1 MNSTIN
7 TLLALVA
14 WTLTTGV
21 QAQVFGC
28 TDLFA
33 CEYDPAA
40 TVDDGSCATYF
51 GNACDDGN
59 DLTIG
64 DTVQFDCS
72 CQGLEVSTPLV
83 PTQLDYPSGDYDRC
97 DMVKADWVNADDYRF
112 VFVPQ
117 SGGSSLTYTQGAANT
132 FLLLSEV
139 SGLEAGETYD
149 LTIDAGYFAGGT
161 SLVWVEGTV
170 HTEITISVPVTAVS
184 QSDDCSVNGAHY
196 LGEYISADHFV
207 CGVDKWIW
215 IFQIPGQLPIQH
227 VQNGTSRFVQL
238 SAVQG
243 LEPGQTY
250 NVMVRAGYPDGSFT
264 QVGPGICL
272 QIIGEAP
279 AIVGGPVVDD
289 PAALTRDLEVAEAA
303 IYPNPNTGDNLVV
316 NLSGLKQAQVPMPV
330 YTQTGAVAFQHTLN
344 ADGERLQQLV
354 DLGGL
359 AAGTYVVSFDIE
371 GKPLQQTL
379 VVTP

>member
-1 MNSTIN
+1 MNSTFN
-7 TLLALVA
+7 TLLVLVA
-14 WTLTTGV
+14 CTITTGV

-59 DLTIG
+59 DLTID

-72 CQGLEVSTPLV
+72 CQGLGVSNPLV
-83 PTQLDYPSGDYDRC
+83 PTQPDYPSGDYDSC

-117 SGGSSLTYTQGAANT
+117 SGGSARTYTQGAANT

-139 SGLEAGETYD
+139 SGLEVGETYD

-184 QSDDCSVNGAHY
+184 QSDDCSVHGPHY
-196 LGEYISADHFV
+196 FGEYISADHFV

-227 VQNGTSRFVQL
+227 VQNGTNRFVQL

-250 NVMVRAGYPDGSFT
+250 NVMVRAGYPEGSFT
-264 QVGPGICL
+264 QVGQGICL
-272 QIIGEAP
+272 QIVGQAP
-279 AIVGGPVVDD
+279 AIAGGPVVDD
-289 PAALTRDLEVAEAA
+289 TSALTRDLEVAEAA
-303 IYPNPNTGDNLVV
+303 IYPNPNAGDNLLV
-316 NLSGLKQAQVPMPV
+316 NLSGLKQAQVSMTV
-330 YTQTGAVAFQHTLN
+330 YTQTGAVAFEQTLN
-344 ADGERLQQLV
+344 TDGELLQQMV

-359 AAGTYVVSFDIE
+359 AAGTYVVRFDID

>member
-14 WTLTTGV
+14 WTLTTGA

-83 PTQLDYPSGDYDRC
+83 PTQPDYPSGDYDRC

-161 SLVWVEGTV
+161 SLVWVEGTL

-316 NLSGLKQAQVPMPV
+316 NLSGLKQAQVPMTV
-330 YTQTGAVAFQHTLN
+330 YTQTGAVAFQHILN

-359 AAGTYVVSFDIE
+359 AAGTYVVRFDIE